1 VSAADLIKVQVRL
14 SNSQKQA
21 RYLCIGDHVI
31 YDERVVRV
39 KDVSFHENDHT
50 KHVEIEAEILGSSD
64 IEAEILGSSEHP
76 VEIMIIEAKDFV
88 FTVVTPCTRM
98 S

>member
-50 KHVEIEAEILGSSD
+50 KHVEIEAEILGSS
-64 IEAEILGSSEHP
+64 EHA
-76 VEIMIIEAKDFV
+76 VEIMITEAKNFV